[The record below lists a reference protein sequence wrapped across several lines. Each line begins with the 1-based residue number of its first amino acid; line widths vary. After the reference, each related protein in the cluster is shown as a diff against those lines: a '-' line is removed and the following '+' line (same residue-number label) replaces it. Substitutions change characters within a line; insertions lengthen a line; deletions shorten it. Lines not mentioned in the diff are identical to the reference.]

1 MKKSV
6 IKTAVLFSVLVLF
19 QAPAKAFG
27 PEENALIQKIFDFRL
42 RLRTLDTEDECIEKI
57 IEYRNSLS
65 DEMKT
70 FSEEA
75 QITCTNMLSTAQY
88 NCEYAKDMKS
98 PNMEKI
104 LRPQYEKIIQ
114 FTRADKAADPNPWF
128 ILTSADIL
136 NSMMQFLP
144 QSESIKIGLQEKK
157 DYADVIKKN
166 PTMSFAYTLSG
177 WWYYYAPAIGGGSKK
192 LSKDFFISALKYAKS
207 DYDKFYG
214 NINLAQFYFEEKN
227 TAECE
232 KLMEEA
238 EKILSGTRYVQFLKS
253 INAIGY
259 SLFDYNMNSRRDKIN
274 QKLVNR

>member
-1 MKKSV
+1 VKKSV

-19 QAPAKAFG
+19 QASAKAFG

-128 ILTSADIL
+128 ILTSML
-136 NSMMQFLP
+136 
-144 QSESIKIGLQEKK
+144 
-157 DYADVIKKN
+157 
-166 PTMSFAYTLSG
+166 
-177 WWYYYAPAIGGGSKK
+177 
-192 LSKDFFISALKYAKS
+192 
-207 DYDKFYG
+207 
-214 NINLAQFYFEEKN
+214 
-227 TAECE
+227 
-232 KLMEEA
+232 
-238 EKILSGTRYVQFLKS
+238 
-253 INAIGY
+253 
-259 SLFDYNMNSRRDKIN
+259 
-274 QKLVNR
+274 

>member
-114 FTRADKAADPNPWF
+114 FTRADKASDPNPWF

-166 PTMSFAYTLSG
+166 QTMSFAYTLSG

-207 DYDKFYG
+207 NYDKFYG

>member
-104 LRPQYEKIIQ
+104 LHPQYEKIIQ
-114 FTRADKAADPNPWF
+114 FTRANEGTDLNPWF
-128 ILTSADIL
+128 ILTSADVL

-166 PTMSFAYTLSG
+166 QTMSFAYTLSG

-207 DYDKFYG
+207 NYDKFYG

-274 QKLVNR
+274 QKLANR

>member
-19 QAPAKAFG
+19 QAPAKEFG

-42 RLRTLDTEDECIEKI
+42 KLRSFDTEDECIEKI
-57 IEYRNSLS
+57 IEYRDSIS
-65 DEMKT
+65 DEINAL
-70 FSEEA
+70 SEEA
-75 QITCTNMLSTAQY
+75 QITCTNMLATAQY

-232 KLMEEA
+232 RLMEEA

-274 QKLVNR
+274 QKLANR

>member
-1 MKKSV
+1 VKKSV

-19 QAPAKAFG
+19 QASAKAFG

-114 FTRADKAADPNPWF
+114 FTRANEGTDLNPWF
-128 ILTSADIL
+128 ILTSADVL

-166 PTMSFAYTLSG
+166 QTMSFAYTLSG

-274 QKLVNR
+274 QKLANR

>member
-192 LSKDFFISALKYAKS
+192 FSKDFFISALKYAKS

-274 QKLVNR
+274 QKLANR

>member
-19 QAPAKAFG
+19 QASAKAFG

-128 ILTSADIL
+128 ILTSADVL

-166 PTMSFAYTLSG
+166 QTMSFAYTLSG

-274 QKLVNR
+274 QKLANR

>member
-227 TAECE
+227 TVECE

-274 QKLVNR
+274 QKLANR

>member
-104 LRPQYEKIIQ
+104 LHPQYEKIIQ
-114 FTRADKAADPNPWF
+114 FTRANEGTDLNPWF
-128 ILTSADIL
+128 ILTSADVL

-207 DYDKFYG
+207 NYDKFYG

-274 QKLVNR
+274 QKLANR

>member
-19 QAPAKAFG
+19 QASAKAFG

-128 ILTSADIL
+128 ILTSADVL

-166 PTMSFAYTLSG
+166 QTMSFAYTLSG

-192 LSKDFFISALKYAKS
+192 LSKNFFISALKYAKS

-274 QKLVNR
+274 QKLANR

>member
-19 QAPAKAFG
+19 QASAKAFG

-114 FTRADKAADPNPWF
+114 FTRANEGTDLNPWF
-128 ILTSADIL
+128 ILTSADVL

-166 PTMSFAYTLSG
+166 QTMSFAYTLSG

-274 QKLVNR
+274 QKLANR

>member
-1 MKKSV
+1 M
-6 IKTAVLFSVLVLF
+6 FSVLVLF

-157 DYADVIKKN
+157 DYAAVIKKN

-274 QKLVNR
+274 QKLANR

>member
-1 MKKSV
+1 
-6 IKTAVLFSVLVLF
+6 
-19 QAPAKAFG
+19 
-27 PEENALIQKIFDFRL
+27 
-42 RLRTLDTEDECIEKI
+42 
-57 IEYRNSLS
+57 
-65 DEMKT
+65 MKT

-104 LRPQYEKIIQ
+104 LRPQYEKIMK
-114 FTRADKAADPNPWF
+114 FTRTNDADDPNPWF

-192 LSKDFFISALKYAKS
+192 LSRDFFISALKYAKS

-232 KLMEEA
+232 RLMEEA
-238 EKILSGTRYVQFLKS
+238 EKILSGTRSVKFLKS

-259 SLFDYNMNSRRDKIN
+259 SLFDSNMNSRRDKIN
-274 QKLVNR
+274 RKLANQ

>member
-1 MKKSV
+1 MKKSAK
-6 IKTAVLFSVLVLF
+6 ISAVLLSALLVF
-19 QAPAKAFG
+19 QASAKEFRS
-27 PEENALIQKIFDFRL
+27 EENALVQKIFDFRL
-42 RLRTLDTEDECIEKI
+42 SLRTSDTEDECIEKI
-57 IEYRNSLS
+57 IAYRTSIS
-65 DEMKT
+65 DEIKA

-75 QITCTNMLSTAQY
+75 RLTCTNMLATAQY

-114 FTRADKAADPNPWF
+114 FTRANKAADPNPWF

-232 KLMEEA
+232 RLMEEA

-274 QKLVNR
+274 QKLANR

>member
-1 MKKSV
+1 VKKSV

-104 LRPQYEKIIQ
+104 LRPQYEKITQ
-114 FTRADKAADPNPWF
+114 FTRANKGTDLNPWF
-128 ILTSADIL
+128 ILTSADVL

-144 QSESIKIGLQEKK
+144 TLAPALIKTWCITTVPSPTLACFEIYASGETMVGSIKPI
-157 DYADVIKKN
+157 
-166 PTMSFAYTLSG
+166 SFS
-177 WWYYYAPAIGGGSKK
+177 
-192 LSKDFFISALKYAKS
+192 SA
-207 DYDKFYG
+207 
-214 NINLAQFYFEEKN
+214 N
-227 TAECE
+227 
-232 KLMEEA
+232 
-238 EKILSGTRYVQFLKS
+238 
-253 INAIGY
+253 
-259 SLFDYNMNSRRDKIN
+259 SLFLGSLLFICPTVTTAFLHDLKTLTRSSSLPMIS
-274 QKLVNR
+274 

>member
-6 IKTAVLFSVLVLF
+6 KPIAVLLSGLVLF
-19 QAPAKAFG
+19 QAAAKEFS
-27 PEENALIQKIFDFRL
+27 PEENVLVQKIFDFRL
-42 RLRTLDTEDECIEKI
+42 HLRTLDTEDECIEKI
-57 IEYRNSLS
+57 IEYRDSIS
-65 DEMKT
+65 DEINAL
-70 FSEEA
+70 SEEA
-75 QITCTNMLSTAQY
+75 QITCTNMLATAQY

-98 PNMEKI
+98 AKMETI
-104 LRPQYEKIIQ
+104 LRPQYEKIMQ
-114 FTRADKAADPNPWF
+114 FTRESDAAALNAWF

-177 WWYYYAPAIGGGSKK
+177 WWYYYAPAIGGGSKR

-232 KLMEEA
+232 RLMEEA
-238 EKILSGTRYVQFLKS
+238 EKVLSGTRYVQFLKS
-253 INAIGY
+253 INALGY
-259 SLFDYNMNSRRDKIN
+259 SLFDYNINSRRNKIN
-274 QKLVNR
+274 QKLANR

>member
-1 MKKSV
+1 M
-6 IKTAVLFSVLVLF
+6 FSVLVLF

-144 QSESIKIGLQEKK
+144 QS
-157 DYADVIKKN
+157 
-166 PTMSFAYTLSG
+166 
-177 WWYYYAPAIGGGSKK
+177 
-192 LSKDFFISALKYAKS
+192 DFFISALKYAKS

>member
-1 MKKSV
+1 VKKSV

-19 QAPAKAFG
+19 QASAKEFG

-114 FTRADKAADPNPWF
+114 FTRADKASDPNPWF

-274 QKLVNR
+274 QKLANR

>member
-19 QAPAKAFG
+19 QASAKEFS
-27 PEENALIQKIFDFRL
+27 PEENALVQKIFDFRL

-75 QITCTNMLSTAQY
+75 QITCTNMLSTAHY

-114 FTRADKAADPNPWF
+114 FTRANKAADPNPWF

-207 DYDKFYG
+207 DYEFYG

-274 QKLVNR
+274 QKLANR

>member
-114 FTRADKAADPNPWF
+114 FTRADKASDPNPWF

-166 PTMSFAYTLSG
+166 QTMSFAYTLSG

-274 QKLVNR
+274 QKLANR

>member
-19 QAPAKAFG
+19 QASAKAFG

-238 EKILSGTRYVQFLKS
+238 EKILSGTRYVKFLKS
-253 INAIGY
+253 INEIGY

-274 QKLVNR
+274 QKLANR

>member
-1 MKKSV
+1 M
-6 IKTAVLFSVLVLF
+6 FSVLVLF

-232 KLMEEA
+232 RLMEEA
-238 EKILSGTRYVQFLKS
+238 EKILSGTRYVKFLKS

-274 QKLVNR
+274 QKLANR

>member
-1 MKKSV
+1 M
-6 IKTAVLFSVLVLF
+6 FSVLVLF
-19 QAPAKAFG
+19 QASAKAFG

-274 QKLVNR
+274 QKLANR

>member
-238 EKILSGTRYVQFLKS
+238 EKILSGTRYVRFLKS

-274 QKLVNR
+274 QKLANR

>member
-232 KLMEEA
+232 RLMEEA
-238 EKILSGTRYVQFLKS
+238 EKILSGTRYVKFLKS
-253 INAIGY
+253 INEIGY

>member
-1 MKKSV
+1 MKKSAKK
-6 IKTAVLFSVLVLF
+6 IAVLFSALVLF
-19 QAPAKAFG
+19 QASAKEFS
-27 PEENALIQKIFDFRL
+27 PEENSLIQKIFDFRL
-42 RLRTLDTEDECIEKI
+42 KLRTFDTEDECIEKI
-57 IEYRNSLS
+57 IEYRDSIS
-65 DEMKT
+65 DEIKS

-104 LRPQYEKIIQ
+104 LRPQYEKIMK
-114 FTRADKAADPNPWF
+114 FTRTNDADDPNPWF
-128 ILTSADIL
+128 ILTSAA
-136 NSMMQFLP
+136 
-144 QSESIKIGLQEKK
+144 IKIGLQEKK

-166 PTMSFAYTLSG
+166 PTMSFAYTLCG

-232 KLMEEA
+232 RLMEEA
-238 EKILSGTRYVQFLKS
+238 EKILSGTRYVKFLKS

-274 QKLVNR
+274 QKLANR

>member
-19 QAPAKAFG
+19 QASAKAFG

-114 FTRADKAADPNPWF
+114 FTRADKASDPNPWF

-166 PTMSFAYTLSG
+166 QTMSFAYTLSG

-274 QKLVNR
+274 QKLANR

>member
-114 FTRADKAADPNPWF
+114 FTRADKASDPNPWF

-166 PTMSFAYTLSG
+166 PTMSFDYTLSG

-238 EKILSGTRYVQFLKS
+238 EKILSGTRYVQFRKS
-253 INAIGY
+253 IKAIGY

-274 QKLVNR
+274 QKLANR

>member
-42 RLRTLDTEDECIEKI
+42 RLRTLDTEEKI

-192 LSKDFFISALKYAKS
+192 FSKDFFISALKYAKS

-274 QKLVNR
+274 QKLANR

>member
-19 QAPAKAFG
+19 QASAKAFG

-104 LRPQYEKIIQ
+104 LRSQYEKIIQ

-192 LSKDFFISALKYAKS
+192 LSKDFFMSALKYAKS

-232 KLMEEA
+232 RLMEEA
-238 EKILSGTRYVQFLKS
+238 EKILSGTRYVKFLKS
-253 INAIGY
+253 INEIGY

-274 QKLVNR
+274 QKLANR

>member
-75 QITCTNMLSTAQY
+75 QITCTNMLSTAHY

-274 QKLVNR
+274 QKLANR

>member
-19 QAPAKAFG
+19 QAPAKEFG

-75 QITCTNMLSTAQY
+75 QITCTNMLSTAHY

-114 FTRADKAADPNPWF
+114 FTRANEGTDLNPWF
-128 ILTSADIL
+128 ILTSADVL

-274 QKLVNR
+274 QKLANR